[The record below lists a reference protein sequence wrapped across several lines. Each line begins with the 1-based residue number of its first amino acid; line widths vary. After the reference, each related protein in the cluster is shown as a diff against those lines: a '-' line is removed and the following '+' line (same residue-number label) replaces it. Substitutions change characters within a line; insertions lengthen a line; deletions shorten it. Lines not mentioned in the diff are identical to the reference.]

1 MAKRKKYK
9 VMLVSGGFDPVH
21 KGHLQMIE
29 KARELADEVWVIL
42 NNDFWLKQKKGQE
55 FMKEGERQYIMSQ
68 VKGVT
73 ETFILNPRIPSD
85 KTVCDG
91 IYSAVMAYRRKFK
104 GKMRMAFGNGG
115 DRVEG
120 KIPEADYCD
129 SMGVDMVWGLGKKV
143 QSSSWLIERSNNQE
157 LDYSKP
163 RQYRSNQGRSPEKMN
178 ANYKMVGWSLIGLGL
193 CFLAILL
200 MGCTND
206 PVPSPDCLGDEQPDL
221 ICTEQVDLVCGCDGT
236 TYMNPCYATRAGVL
250 KVRPQAID
258 NPNDICNPW

>member
-1 MAKRKKYK
+1 MIYSSRTMSKKKKYK

-55 FMKEGERQYIMSQ
+55 FMKQNEREYIMSQ

-73 ETFILNPRIPSD
+73 ETFILNPRIPGD

-115 DRVEG
+115 DRIEG

-157 LDYSKP
+157 LDYKKP
-163 RQYRSNQGRSPEKMN
+163 RQFRSNQGRSPERMEST
-178 ANYKMVGWSLIGLGL
+178 YKMLGYTVVTFVAAMILIFVFN
-193 CFLAILL
+193 FLK
-200 MGCTND
+200 
-206 PVPSPDCLGDEQPDL
+206 DL
-221 ICTEQVDLVCGCDGT
+221 F
-236 TYMNPCYATRAGVL
+236 
-250 KVRPQAID
+250 
-258 NPNDICNPW
+258 